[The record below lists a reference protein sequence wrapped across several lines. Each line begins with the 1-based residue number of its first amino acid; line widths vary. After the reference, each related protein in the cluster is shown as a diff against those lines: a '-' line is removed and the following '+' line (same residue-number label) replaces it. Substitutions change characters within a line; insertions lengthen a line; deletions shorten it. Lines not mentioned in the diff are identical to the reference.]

1 MDNDKQFQVVASN
14 PVVPKHPPNYYVQ
27 HIPILRSK
35 SFGYFGRNQLLLSR
49 ECLLKKKKNQQG
61 YHAFSLLAAISVN

>member
-49 ECLLKKKKNQQG
+49 ECLLKKKKKKSTGVSRLQPSSGN
-61 YHAFSLLAAISVN
+61 FR